1 MRARRHGKDVV
12 ELLERALLR
21 LGQPEE
27 DHPEGGEVERGVEA
41 KGTLGP
47 EGAEHARQRQRQ
59 DRRPEVIGRDGPRH
73 ADLAVGEREDFGRVS
88 EGDGAFAG
96 GVEGVEKV
104 DDCEGLK
111 VLVEVIF

>member
-47 EGAEHARQRQRQ
+47 KGAEHARQRQRQ
-59 DRRPEVIGRDGPRH
+59 DRRPEVVGRDGPRH
-73 ADLAVGEREDFGRVS
+73 ADFAVGEREDFGRVS

-96 GVEGVEKV
+96 GVEGVE
-104 DDCEGLK
+104 
-111 VLVEVIF
+111 